1 MKKEFKVFVVELF
14 KGFEVTEE
22 IVTSNLTKFNG
33 NRLTKEEYEE
43 YDDFA
48 DSIEFD
54 YDFVIEDEDDDCILY
69 FIKEM

>member
-14 KGFEVTEE
+14 KGFDVVEE
-22 IVTSNLTKFNG
+22 IVTSNLTKFDG
-33 NRLTKEEYEE
+33 NRLSKEVYEE
-43 YDDFA
+43 YDDFS

-69 FIKEM
+69 FVKEM